1 MVVFRAMESGPPTPD
16 RPRDDEPAGG
26 QPAAE
31 PDPTPPAP
39 PPGPQAP
46 QAPPPGPPAP
56 QAPPPGPQAPGGLQ
70 APPPGPPAGPQAP
83 GGPESP
89 AGYGGPVPP
98 GGWQQPIARPQGW
111 GGTPLAGW
119 WSRVGA
125 AILDGLILLIPVA
138 ILIAIVVGV
147 FAASDVGGVVTA
159 IIAFLAYI
167 AVSILY
173 APVLVSRQGEH
184 NGQTWGKQ
192 IVGIRVVRDT
202 GEPVELGYGFLREI
216 VVKAFLFG
224 FLGGFLASI
233 PTILDWLW
241 PLWDDEN
248 RCLHDMLVKSHV
260 VKA

>member
-1 MVVFRAMESGPPTPD
+1 M
-16 RPRDDEPAGG
+16 
-26 QPAAE
+26 
-31 PDPTPPAP
+31 
-39 PPGPQAP
+39 
-46 QAPPPGPPAP
+46 
-56 QAPPPGPQAPGGLQ
+56 
-70 APPPGPPAGPQAP
+70 P

-89 AGYGGPVPP
+89 PGYVGPVPP
-98 GGWQQPIARPQGW
+98 GGWQQPIGRPQGW

-125 AILDGLILLIPVA
+125 TLLDWLILLIPSV

-147 FAASDVGGVVTA
+147 FSASDAGGVVTA
-159 IIAFLAYI
+159 IVAFLAYI
-167 AVSILY
+167 TISILY
-173 APVLVSRQGEH
+173 APVLVARQGEH

-202 GEPVELGYGFLREI
+202 GQPVDLGYGFLREI
-216 VVKAFLFG
+216 AVKAFLFG

>member
-1 MVVFRAMESGPPTPD
+1 MESGPPSPD
-16 RPRDDEPAGG
+16 RPRGDEPAGG
-26 QPAAE
+26 EPPAE
-31 PDPTPPAP
+31 PDPTPP
-39 PPGPQAP
+39 G
-46 QAPPPGPPAP
+46 P
-56 QAPPPGPQAPGGLQ
+56 QAPPPGPQAPHAPPTPGGLE
-70 APPPGPPAGPQAP
+70 APQPGPPAGPEAP

-98 GGWQQPIARPQGW
+98 RGWQQPIPRPQGW

-138 ILIAIVVGV
+138 FLIAIVVGV

-173 APVLVSRQGEH
+173 APVLVSRQGER